1 MCLSVQSVIRYAA
14 GAGAVVLALALSTA
28 SAAAN
33 TIDLRAEYLDSS
45 YVNRATCDFPIRVH
59 EFGSYK
65 VTDFYDGDGTLYKET
80 ISSGG
85 GGIFT
90 ITDSAKGT
98 TLTMQMQSAR
108 VEVDFNPDGS
118 VDKTTTDGLAF
129 RFTSAGDGVVL
140 LDTGRLVTSAEG
152 DVIWSA
158 GPHQFRVDGD
168 VATFCAAFG

>member
-1 MCLSVQSVIRYAA
+1 MCLRVQSVIRYAA

-80 ISSGG
+80 ITSGG
-85 GGIFT
+85 EASLPSRTAPRARLSRCRCKAHILRLISTRMGPLT
-90 ITDSAKGT
+90 RPRPMDWPSASPRRE
-98 TLTMQMQSAR
+98 MAWCCSIPA
-108 VEVDFNPDGS
+108 
-118 VDKTTTDGLAF
+118 GLSRAP
-129 RFTSAGDGVVL
+129 RAN
-140 LDTGRLVTSAEG
+140 
-152 DVIWSA
+152 VIWSA

-168 VATFCAAFG
+168 VAAFCAAFG